1 MAFAIGNFAYVKCA
15 ISRYPGSGDS
25 FIISMIG
32 FVLENSGH
40 ISSNIVAF
48 VTNSPPGAL
57 L

>member
-15 ISRYPGSGDS
+15 ISRCPGSGDS
-25 FIISMIG
+25 FIISIIG

-40 ISSNIVAF
+40 ISLNIVAF
-48 VTNSPPGAL
+48 VTNSPAGAL